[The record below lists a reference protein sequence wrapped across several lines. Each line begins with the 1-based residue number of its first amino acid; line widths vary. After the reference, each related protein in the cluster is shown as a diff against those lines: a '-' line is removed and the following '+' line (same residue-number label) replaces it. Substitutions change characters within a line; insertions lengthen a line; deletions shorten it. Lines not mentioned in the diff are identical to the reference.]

1 MASGHTPERTTG
13 SYVTTSVAGE
23 PVRAFVPH
31 ALPPDPPLQLKAPD
45 LELLERANLAVG
57 RLDGVAKMIPETS
70 LFLYFYVRKE
80 AVLSSQIEGTQSSL
94 ADLLLYESKQTPG
107 VPIDDVE
114 EVSSYVAALNHGL
127 KRMRGGFPLSLR
139 LLREMHSVLM
149 RTGRGSTKQPG
160 EFRRSQNWIGGSRPS
175 TAAFVPPPPDKVV
188 DLMGALEKFM
198 HNEPTP
204 TSSLIK
210 AGLSHVQFETIH
222 PFLDGNGRIGRL
234 LITLLLCAE
243 GVLSEPILYLSLYF
257 KQHRNEYYE
266 RLEKVRSAGD
276 WEGWLRFFLTGV
288 METADQAAATAQRTA
303 MLFEKD
309 TQKIAALGKAS
320 ATALRLFHLLQK
332 HPVISLVA
340 VAKQLKVSFPTAAS
354 SMANLER
361 LKIARESTGLVR
373 GKIFVYD
380 RYLKLLQ
387 EGTEPIRES

>member
-13 SYVTTSVAGE
+13 TYVTTSVAGE

-160 EFRRSQNWIGGSRPS
+160 EFRRSQNWIGGSGPS

-332 HPVISLVA
+332 RPVISLVA

-361 LKIARESTGLVR
+361 LKIARESTGLAR

>member
-1 MASGHTPERTTG
+1 LASGHTPERTTG
-13 SYVTTSVAGE
+13 TYVTTSVAGE

-139 LLREMHSVLM
+139 LLRETHSVLM

-160 EFRRSQNWIGGSRPS
+160 EFRRSQNWIGGSGPS

-288 METADQAAATAQRTA
+288 METANQAAATAQRTA

-332 HPVISLVA
+332 RPVISLVA

-361 LKIARESTGLVR
+361 LKIARESTGLAR

>member
-13 SYVTTSVAGE
+13 TYVTTSVAGE

-139 LLREMHSVLM
+139 LLRETHSVLM

-332 HPVISLVA
+332 RPVISLVA

-361 LKIARESTGLVR
+361 LKIARESTGLAR

>member
-1 MASGHTPERTTG
+1 
-13 SYVTTSVAGE
+13 
-23 PVRAFVPH
+23 
-31 ALPPDPPLQLKAPD
+31 
-45 LELLERANLAVG
+45 
-57 RLDGVAKMIPETS
+57 MIPETS

-127 KRMRGGFPLSLR
+127 KRMKGGFPLSLR
-139 LLREMHSVLM
+139 LLREMHAVLM
-149 RTGRGSTKQPG
+149 RTGRGSNKQPG
-160 EFRRSQNWIGGSRPS
+160 EFRRSQNWIGGSRPA

-257 KQHRNEYYE
+257 KQNRSRYYE
-266 RLEKVRSAGD
+266 RLERVRSDGD

-303 MLFEKD
+303 ILFEKD
-309 TQKIAALGKAS
+309 MQKIATLGKAS

-332 HPVISLVA
+332 RPVISLAA
-340 VAKQLKVSFPTAAS
+340 VAKQLKISFPTAAS
-354 SMANLER
+354 SMANLEG

-373 GKIFVYD
+373 GKIFVYE
-380 RYLKLLQ
+380 RYLKLMQ
-387 EGTEPIRES
+387 EGTEPISRS

>member
-1 MASGHTPERTTG
+1 
-13 SYVTTSVAGE
+13 VAGE

-70 LFLYFYVRKE
+70 LFLYFDVRKE

-114 EVSSYVAALNHGL
+114 EISSYVAALNHGL

-139 LLREMHSVLM
+139 LLRETHSVLM

-160 EFRRSQNWIGGSRPS
+160 EFRRSQNWIGGSGPS

-210 AGLSHVQFETIH
+210 AGLAHVQFETIH

-361 LKIARESTGLVR
+361 LKIARESTGLAR

>member
-13 SYVTTSVAGE
+13 TYVTTSVAGE

-139 LLREMHSVLM
+139 LLRETHSVLM

-160 EFRRSQNWIGGSRPS
+160 EFRRSQNWIGGSGPS

-210 AGLSHVQFETIH
+210 AGLAHVQFETIH
-222 PFLDGNGRIGRL
+222 PFLDGNGRLGRL
-234 LITLLLCAE
+234 LITLLLCAK
-243 GVLSEPILYLSLYF
+243 GALKEPLLYLSLYF
-257 KQHRNEYYE
+257 KKHRNQYYE
-266 RLEKVRSAGD
+266 LLQRIRTEGAWEEWLE
-276 WEGWLRFFLTGV
+276 FFLKGT
-288 METADQAAATAQRTA
+288 AATAQEAADTA
-303 MLFEKD
+303 TRVLELFSKDREKIKKLGRSS
-309 TQKIAALGKAS
+309 TSALRVHEYMQRKPIASIAATAKALKLSIPTVTVALNHLMRIGIVEEVTGKRRD
-320 ATALRLFHLLQK
+320 RLFTYSRYFN
-332 HPVISLVA
+332 I
-340 VAKQLKVSFPTAAS
+340 VS
-354 SMANLER
+354 
-361 LKIARESTGLVR
+361 
-373 GKIFVYD
+373 
-380 RYLKLLQ
+380 
-387 EGTEPIRES
+387 EGTEPLRR